1 MIPVRPFYMLRHGQ
15 SEANVAN
22 VIAGRG
28 VDSPLTAQGRAE
40 AETVRSTLSQLDIP
54 PQVIV
59 HSSLSRARDTAYI
72 VNKFL
77 GLPTREDPN
86 LCEFDAGDLEGSPY
100 PVFRDLV
107 SRGEDPP
114 GGETHIAF
122 RERIRNAL
130 DLAISQNPSPVLVV
144 SHGGVFRAFG
154 EIYQFPLRGISN
166 CTLYEFEPL
175 KDSHRIPWRIWCYDA
190 NGNKAE
196 HILQAQAL

>member
-1 MIPVRPFYMLRHGQ
+1 MIIPARPFYMLRHGQ

-40 AETVRSTLSQLDIP
+40 AESVRNTLSQLDIP
-54 PQVIV
+54 PQVIA
-59 HSSLSRARDTAYI
+59 HSSLSRARDTAHI
-72 VNKFL
+72 LNKSL
-77 GLPTREDPN
+77 GLPTLEDPN

-100 PVFRDLV
+100 SVFRDLI
-107 SRGEDPP
+107 SKGEDPP

-122 RERIRNAL
+122 RERIRSAIS
-130 DLAISQNPSPVLVV
+130 LAISQNPSPVLIV

-154 EIYQFPLRGISN
+154 EIYQFSLRGVSN

-175 KDSHRIPWRIWCYDA
+175 TNSHEIPWRIWYYDA
-190 NGNKAE
+190 SGNKTE
-196 HILQAQAL
+196 HIIQAQV